1 MALELGENYYS
12 PFQIG
17 PVDTILDPWCSMSN
31 SPKYAIFLKS
41 AFSNL
46 FLSND
51 TFPANKG
58 NCASLFQCSDCL
70 SIVQAFKRYNE
81 GDVME
86 LVDPLMEE
94 VVDAEILSKIFGLA
108 IQCAAP
114 VRSDRPEMK
123 LVAEQLWGIRMDYI
137 RSVKRG

>member
-1 MALELGENYYS
+1 
-12 PFQIG
+12 
-17 PVDTILDPWCSMSN
+17 
-31 SPKYAIFLKS
+31 
-41 AFSNL
+41 
-46 FLSND
+46 
-51 TFPANKG
+51 
-58 NCASLFQCSDCL
+58 
-70 SIVQAFKRYNE
+70 
-81 GDVME
+81 
-86 LVDPLMEE
+86 MEE